1 MSTPFSA
8 TATAVTAA
16 VNDPFDPTV
25 QNEMKDQFKVQSEV
39 E

>member
-1 MSTPFSA
+1 MSTPLSA

-25 QNEMKDQFKVQSEV
+25 QNETKDQLRFKVK
-39 E
+39 